1 MSALDLNDFAVFV
14 RVVDHAGFAKAARE
28 LHVPTSTVS
37 RAIARLEA
45 GLGTNLVQ
53 RTTRSVTP
61 TAEGRAFYHQVAPAV
76 SALNDA
82 ARGIDGADLI
92 PQGQLR
98 ITAPND
104 FGEIF
109 LADVLVRFAKAYPKV
124 SVDVELTARQVNLV
138 QEGFDVALRAMGK
151 LPDSTLIARKM
162 GQVDGGLFASPTYLE
177 GMGAVRS
184 IEDLGKHDCLL
195 FRGRNGESEWRLV
208 GPEGERLFTVRGKI
222 SGDDY
227 VFLRTAAVAGGG
239 IADLPSFTT
248 SNDIDA
254 GLLVPVLRQ
263 HRTKPGAQMY
273 VVYAGGRKVPA
284 KVAVFR
290 DFVIEAFSSQCRE
303 RGRFEAMAKVTSARP
318 VRSPRPAKAAR
329 APSR

>member
-76 SALNDA
+76 SALNRA

-92 PQGQLR
+92 PQGKLR
-98 ITAPND
+98 VTAPND
-104 FGEIF
+104 FGELF
-109 LADVLVRFAKAYPKV
+109 LAEVLVRFAQAYPKL
-124 SVDVELTARQVNLV
+124 SVDVELTNRQVNLV
-138 QEGFDVALRAMGK
+138 QEGFDVALRATGK

-162 GQVDGGLFASPTYLE
+162 GQVEGALYAAPGYLE
-177 GMGAVRS
+177 KMGPLVT
-184 IEDLGKHDCLL
+184 IEDLAEHDCLL
-195 FRGRNGESEWRLV
+195 FRGRDGEQEWRLA
-208 GPEGERLFTVRGKI
+208 GPEGERVQRVRGKI
-222 SGDDY
+222 SGDDF

-239 IADLPSFTT
+239 VADLPTFTA
-248 SNDIDA
+248 SSDVAA
-254 GLLVPVLRQ
+254 GRLVPVLSPY
-263 HRTKPGAQMY
+263 RTKSDSQLY
-273 VVYAGGRKVPA
+273 VLYVGGRKVPA

-290 DFVIEAFSSQCRE
+290 DFVIKAFSNQVLEQE
-303 RGRFEAMAKVTSARP
+303 RQVAALRPVKPAKVAR
-318 VRSPRPAKAAR
+318 RR
-329 APSR
+329 

>member
-1 MSALDLNDFAVFV
+1 MASLDLNDFAVFV

-92 PQGQLR
+92 PQGLLR

-109 LADVLVRFAKAYPKV
+109 LADVLVRFAQAYPKV
-124 SVDVELTARQVNLV
+124 SVDVVLTARQVNLV
-138 QEGFDVALRAMGK
+138 QEGFDIALRAMRK
-151 LPDSTLIARKM
+151 LPDSSLIARKM
-162 GQVDGGLFASPTYLE
+162 GQVEGGLWAAPSYLE
-177 GMGAVRS
+177 RMGPVRS
-184 IEDLGKHDCLL
+184 LEDLERHDCLL
-195 FRGRNGESEWRLV
+195 FRGENGESEWRLT
-208 GPEGERLFTVRGKI
+208 GPEGERVHPVRGKI
-222 SGDDY
+222 SGDDF

-239 IADLPSFTT
+239 VTDLPTFTT
-248 SNDIDA
+248 LSDA
-254 GLLVPVLRQ
+254 AARRLVRVLPQ
-263 HRTKPGAQMY
+263 YRTKTGAHMY
-273 VVYAGGRKVPA
+273 AVYAGGRKVPA

-290 DFVIEAFSSQCRE
+290 DFVIEAFANQCLGADGVFRTVRRE
-303 RGRFEAMAKVTSARP
+303 PKPAKT
-318 VRSPRPAKAAR
+318 PRPKAAR
-329 APSR
+329 VEAAR